1 MQPYPI
7 KKRAILGGTFDP
19 IHWGHLGIAE
29 TALAQAGLNQIIWVT
44 DRHKR
49 DPRQQSRVEFEHRQ
63 EMVRLAIAPEP
74 AFCLGPHPPDDPK
87 AGYAIV
93 TGQTLQ
99 QRYPDSQW
107 YWIIGADAFST
118 LPKWYRASELV
129 QAFEWLVA
137 PRSASPPQENYPE
150 ETPLLMEIPPLNRQE
165 KKPQLNSTLG
175 TFPSNDLDNTALT
188 KTQEICQQVAI
199 AFKTKQI
206 HLRWQILQT
215 TPLTMASTLLRR
227 HWCDSPTIRTWV
239 PEPVQIYIQ
248 THHLYQ
254 NPQYPLPPHSSS
266 IPRLKKI

>member
-19 IHWGHLGIAE
+19 IHWGHLGIAYA
-29 TALAQAGLNQIIWVT
+29 ALAQAGLTQIIWVN

-74 AFCLGPHPPDDPK
+74 AFCLGPPPPEDPK
-87 AGYAIV
+87 AGYAIF

-118 LPKWYRASELV
+118 LPKWYRAAELV
-129 QAFEWLVA
+129 EAFSWLVA
-137 PRSASPPQENYPE
+137 PRSPSPPQVNDLE
-150 ETPLLMEIPPLNRQE
+150 ETPGLMEISPLNLPEGRP
-165 KKPQLNSTLG
+165 KLNATVG
-175 TFPSNDLDNTALT
+175 TNPSNPRDNPALI

-199 AFKTKQI
+199 AFKTRQI

-215 TPLTMASTLLRR
+215 HPLPMASTLLRR
-227 HWCDSPTIRTWV
+227 HWCDWPKIRTWV

-254 NPQYPLPPHSSS
+254 NPQHPLPPHSSS
-266 IPRLKKI
+266 IPGL

>member
-1 MQPYPI
+1 MQPQRI

-19 IHWGHLGIAE
+19 IHWGHLEIAYA
-29 TALAQAGLNQIIWVT
+29 ALDQVGLNQIIWVI

-74 AFCLGPHPPDDPK
+74 AFCLGPPSPEDPES
-87 AGYAIV
+87 GYAIV

-118 LPKWYRASELV
+118 LPKWYRAAELV
-129 QAFEWLVA
+129 EAFEWLVA
-137 PRSASPPQENYPE
+137 PRSPSPPQVNYSE
-150 ETPLLMEIPPLNRQE
+150 ETPLLREISPLNLQE
-165 KKPQLNSTLG
+165 GRPKLNPTLSTN
-175 TFPSNDLDNTALT
+175 PSNPLDNTT
-188 KTQEICQQVAI
+188 RIKTEEICQQVAI
-199 AFKTKQI
+199 AFKTRQI
-206 HLRWQILQT
+206 TLRWQILQSQT
-215 TPLTMASTLLRR
+215 LPIASTLLRH

-248 THHLYQ
+248 THPLYQ
-254 NPQYPLPPHSSS
+254 NPQYPLPPHSRS

>member
-1 MQPYPI
+1 MQPDPI

-19 IHWGHLGIAE
+19 IHWGHLEIAYA
-29 TALAQAGLNQIIWVT
+29 ALEQVGLHQIIWVS

-74 AFCLGPHPPDDPK
+74 AFCLGPPPPEDPK

-118 LPKWYRASELV
+118 LPKWYRAAELV
-129 QAFEWLVA
+129 EAFEWLVA
-137 PRSASPPQENYPE
+137 PRSVSPPPVNYPE
-150 ETPLLMEIPPLNRQE
+150 ETPLFMEISPLNLQQGRP
-165 KKPQLNSTLG
+165 KLNSSLG
-175 TFPSNDLDNTALT
+175 TFPSNRRDNTALL
-188 KTQEICQQVAI
+188 KTEEICQQVAI
-199 AFKTKQI
+199 AFKTRQI
-206 HLRWQILQT
+206 TLRWQILQSPT
-215 TPLTMASTLLRR
+215 LPMASTLLRH
-227 HWCDSPTIRTWV
+227 HWCDWPKIRTWV
-239 PEPVQIYIQ
+239 PEAVQIYIQ

-254 NPQYPLPPHSSS
+254 NPQHPLPQHSSS
-266 IPRLKKI
+266 IPRL